1 MRKVVRKQIAFNIED
16 AEQRELLAYARNL
29 ENFSGRM
36 KKLLKKDYEEHL
48 RLQQLQK
55 PVNPVDGFVEG
66 GLKIIVNDQ
75 VKQGRLEEQ

>member
-48 RLQQLQK
+48 RIQQLQK
-55 PVNPVDGFVEG
+55 PVNPVDGFVG
-66 GLKIIVNDQ
+66 GELKIIVNDQ